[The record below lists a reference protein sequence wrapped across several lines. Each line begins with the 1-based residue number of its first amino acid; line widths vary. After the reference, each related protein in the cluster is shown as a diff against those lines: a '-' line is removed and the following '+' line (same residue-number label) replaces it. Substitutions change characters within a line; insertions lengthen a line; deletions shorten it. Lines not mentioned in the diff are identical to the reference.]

1 MLKYPCL
8 VLDHDDT
15 VVASEA
21 TVNHPFF
28 QDYLDL
34 YRPGM
39 TLTFQEYINGCYD
52 IGYAQMCYQR
62 FHFTEEE
69 MRHEYESWKEHIK
82 THIPSPYPGI
92 ERIIHR
98 QKAEGGL
105 ICVVSMSADS
115 NIRRDYLTH
124 FGIEPDDIFGWD
136 MEPDKRK
143 PNPWALF
150 EIMRK
155 HGLKPNQLLMIDDTK
170 ASVPMAHSAGI
181 QIGFAGWGRQEFPK
195 ISAEMKALCD
205 YAFDSTEELETFLF
219 EEE

>member
-15 VVASEA
+15 VVASES

-28 QDYLDL
+28 QTYLDH

-39 TLTFQEYINGCYD
+39 TITFQEYLNGCFD
-52 IGYAQMCYQR
+52 IGYAEMCRQR
-62 FHFTEEE
+62 FQFTEEE
-69 MRHEYESWKEHIK
+69 MRHEYESWKEHIR

-105 ICVVSMSADS
+105 ICVVSMSS
-115 NIRRDYLTH
+115 ETNIRRDYLTH
-124 FGIEPDDIFGWD
+124 FG
-136 MEPDKRK
+136 MEPDAIFSWDLPAEKRK

-150 EIMRK
+150 EIMRQFD
-155 HGLKPNQLLMIDDTK
+155 LKPDDMLVIDDTK
-170 ASVPMAHSAGI
+170 SAVPMAHSAGI
-181 QIGFAGWGRQEFPK
+181 NIGFAGWGRTEFPK
-195 ISAEMKALCD
+195 ITAEMKNLCD
-205 YAFDSTEELETFLF
+205 YTFFSTEELEKFLF